1 VFLFAATTLSC
12 EPGDGVQICVG
23 CGKKAPE
30 TETNYTLI
38 SAQFGWR
45 LTRQKRDDGEIVL
58 EWRCPNCWRDFKRT
72 RTGPAGS
79 RAAKSSAPGP
89 VAPEVVRSPSEEP
102 SEAPPGGSTPPN
114 APQRRP
120 GRFTR

>member
-1 VFLFAATTLSC
+1 MRQCSFAATTLSC
-12 EPGDGVQICVG
+12 DPDGGVQICIG

-58 EWRCPNCWRDFKRT
+58 EWRCPTCWRDFKRV
-72 RTGPAGS
+72 RTGMPGARGS
-79 RAAKSSAPGP
+79 KSSSAPGP
-89 VAPEVVRSPSEEP
+89 VEPDAMRPPPEPVPESSPS
-102 SEAPPGGSTPPN
+102 SPPP
-114 APQRRP
+114 RRP